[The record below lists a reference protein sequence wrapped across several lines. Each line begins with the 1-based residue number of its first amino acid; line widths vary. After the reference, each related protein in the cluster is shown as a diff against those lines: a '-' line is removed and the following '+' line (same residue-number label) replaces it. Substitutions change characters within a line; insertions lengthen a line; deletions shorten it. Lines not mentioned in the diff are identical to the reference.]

1 MNKKEL
7 LKYIVAFTIGD
18 GHLTKT
24 TKNTNSSYKCVQR
37 EDRKEFI
44 DFQCNILSIFSKV
57 TYFED
62 KRNNKKN
69 ISIGIRTNVNPLFT
83 KVRSRLYRNNKRILD
98 PHLIKLLDEEAL
110 ALIYMADG
118 YTRVIKRKNGNKY
131 ITVKISTHSYSY
143 YDNCALRDY
152 IKERF
157 NINFKVQMEKDKR
170 YSSIYH
176 YLICRQE
183 EAIKFLEMTNKY
195 KLKCFEYKWKI

>member
-24 TKNTNSSYKCVQR
+24 TANTNSSYKCVQR

-44 DFQCNILSIFSKV
+44 DFQYNILSKISKV

-62 KRNNKKN
+62 KRPNKTNK
-69 ISIGIRTNVNPLFT
+69 SVGIRTSVNNLFT
-83 KVRSRLYRNNKRILD
+83 KVRSRLYKDNKRVLD
-98 PHLIKLLDEEAL
+98 PHYMKLLDLEAL
-110 ALIYMADG
+110 AIIYMADG
-118 YTRVIKRKNGNKY
+118 YTRVIKRKNGYKY
-131 ITVKISTHSYSY
+131 IRIKISTHSYSY
-143 YDNCALRDY
+143 YDNCALKEY
-152 IKERF
+152 IKEKF

-170 YSSIYH
+170 YNSIYY
-176 YLICRQE
+176 YLLATKD
-183 EAIKFLEMTNKY
+183 EAKKFLKLTDKY